1 MLICT
6 VFTFLFVLVT
16 TRLPNPSV
24 VYLIVFPMMIT
35 FFLLLPFFG
44 SGFGPQISQLFYAG
58 YVFTTL
64 IALLYYLRAGT
75 AFRAGLYF
83 IIFVVT
89 GLTRVALVVG
99 LSLGYLFGN
108 LHQGNEAMQLTFIAV
123 ICAYLLG
130 TAVVAWALRD
140 ARKARKKDKQKEA
153 EQSSSFASEPVIDGT
168 QDKNT
173 PTPKVDENATH
184 ADASAKPVDAKPAHT
199 VLNLEDALRIRI
211 EELSVRCHITPRER
225 DVLVR
230 LALGYSA
237 AAIAEELVVATSTVN
252 GYVKSIYAKLG
263 VNRKQQV
270 IDLFNDI
277 LVTPEPFKLIR

>member
-16 TRLPNPSV
+16 TRLPNPSI

-58 YVFTTL
+58 YIFTTL

-99 LSLGYLFGN
+99 LSVGYLFGN

-130 TAVVAWALRD
+130 TAVVTWALRD
-140 ARKARKKDKQKEA
+140 ARKAQKKTDKKEA
-153 EQSSSFASEPVIDGT
+153 EQASSLTNEPMIDGT

-173 PTPKVDENATH
+173 PTPEVDENATY
-184 ADASAKPVDAKPAHT
+184 ADANAKPAHT
-199 VLNLEDALRIRI
+199 VLNLEDALRVRI
-211 EELSVRCHITPRER
+211 EDLSVRYHITPRER

-252 GYVKSIYAKLG
+252 GYVKSIYTKLG